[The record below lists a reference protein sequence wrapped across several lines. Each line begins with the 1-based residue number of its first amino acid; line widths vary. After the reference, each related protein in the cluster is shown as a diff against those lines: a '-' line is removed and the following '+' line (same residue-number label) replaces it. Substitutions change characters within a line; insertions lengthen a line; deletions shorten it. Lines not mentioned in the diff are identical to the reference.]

1 MTSSLRSCCV
11 VSVLMNIHLLAV
23 QCAKALVYFDMQLNL
38 LKVNAAN
45 EHGDSPLHLA
55 SRWGYGEW

>member
-1 MTSSLRSCCV
+1 
-11 VSVLMNIHLLAV
+11 MNIHLLAV

-55 SRWGYGEW
+55 SRWGYGEL